1 MCYVSP
7 LAEGRSG
14 GITRRVLAIS
24 GILAKYRPRSVLIEN
39 GLVFETGGMAQGLDK
54 VRTSK
59 QSSRFVINSCSDVTL
74 RQAKTDMT

>member
-1 MCYVSP
+1 MYHVSP

-14 GITRRVLAIS
+14 GITRRRVLAIS

-39 GLVFETGGMAQGLDK
+39 VLVFETGGMAQGLDK

-59 QSSRFVINSCSDVTL
+59 QSSRFVINSCSDG
-74 RQAKTDMT
+74 Q

>member
-14 GITRRVLAIS
+14 GITRRRVLAIS

-54 VRTSK
+54 V
-59 QSSRFVINSCSDVTL
+59 
-74 RQAKTDMT
+74 